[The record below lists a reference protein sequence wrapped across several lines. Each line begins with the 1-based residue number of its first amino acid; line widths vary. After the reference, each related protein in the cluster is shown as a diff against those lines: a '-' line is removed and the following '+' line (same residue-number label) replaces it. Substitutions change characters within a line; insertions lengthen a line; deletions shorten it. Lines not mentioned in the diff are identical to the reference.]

1 MAGQENFAAVIK
13 DYLDQRTKTDKQFA
27 KSYKKKG
34 KSLDECCNYIIGEV
48 QKKAKSGMVAL
59 PREEVFGMAVHYY
72 DEDTIKD
79 VKKASGCN
87 IVSPMEKDKPN
98 IMGL

>member
-1 MAGQENFAAVIK
+1 MAGQENFKAVIK
-13 DYLDQRTKTDKQFA
+13 DYLDNRAKTDKLFA

-48 QKKAKSGMVAL
+48 QKQVKSGQIVV

-72 DEDTIKD
+72 DEDDIKD
-79 VKKASGCN
+79 VKKASACT
-87 IVSPMEKDKPN
+87 IVSPMEKDKPC
-98 IMGL
+98 IMK

>member
-1 MAGQENFAAVIK
+1 
-13 DYLDQRTKTDKQFA
+13 
-27 KSYKKKG
+27 
-34 KSLDECCNYIIGEV
+34 
-48 QKKAKSGMVAL
+48 MVAL
-59 PREEVFGMAVHYY
+59 TREEVFGMAVHYY
-72 DEDTIKD
+72 DEDTIMV